1 MKQAFVNGEEMLHAG
16 RFIALKKL
24 SYINEK
30 GETRSWEAAVR
41 NPPTPAV
48 MILPVI
54 VPDNEVVII
63 RQFRPP
69 AGAYVWETPAG
80 LIDPGEDAGS
90 AALRELA
97 EETGYAGKL
106 LKVLPCSLSSAGL
119 SGEGVYMAFVEING
133 AEYPPER
140 ELITDFDESENIST
154 FRVKIADLNSFL
166 LDRVEQGDKVD
177 SKLLLYSEIAAFR
190 FGL

>member
-80 LIDPGEDAGS
+80 HP
-90 AALRELA
+90 AAA
-97 EETGYAGKL
+97 
-106 LKVLPCSLSSAGL
+106 
-119 SGEGVYMAFVEING
+119 
-133 AEYPPER
+133 
-140 ELITDFDESENIST
+140 
-154 FRVKIADLNSFL
+154 
-166 LDRVEQGDKVD
+166 Q
-177 SKLLLYSEIAAFR
+177 
-190 FGL
+190 